1 MAFRRYF
8 FGDEWT
14 SKCGI
19 GELEIL
25 NLKLKIWILHSKRS
39 NRHSLCAEALGMGPK
54 YEKTVDNTGSNVV
67 TLMCW
72 SFFEQRMMVK
82 PREGNPG
89 NYVRF
94 AFLQC

>member
-1 MAFRRYF
+1 
-8 FGDEWT
+8 
-14 SKCGI
+14 
-19 GELEIL
+19 
-25 NLKLKIWILHSKRS
+25 
-39 NRHSLCAEALGMGPK
+39 MGPK